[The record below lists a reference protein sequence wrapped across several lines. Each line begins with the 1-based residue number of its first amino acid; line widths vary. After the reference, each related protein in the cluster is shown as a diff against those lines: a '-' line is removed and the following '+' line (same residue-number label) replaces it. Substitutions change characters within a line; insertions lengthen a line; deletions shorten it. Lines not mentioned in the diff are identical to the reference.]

1 MGKKNARNSVLTI
14 VYAGVCLALA
24 LVLPFLTGQI
34 PQIANKISPM
44 HIPVFI
50 CGFSCG
56 PVVGLIVGFI
66 APILRSILFGMPVMM
81 PKAVAMAFELAAYGF
96 FAGLF
101 YKTFS
106 KKTFFIYMDLIF
118 AMIIG
123 RLVWGMATF
132 ILLGITGS
140 AFTFE
145 AFMAGALFNAIP
157 GIILHILLIPP
168 VVIGLRR
175 AKLID

>member
-1 MGKKNARNSVLTI
+1 MGKRNVRNSVLKL
-14 VYAGVCLALA
+14 VYAAVCLALA

-50 CGFSCG
+50 CGFACG
-56 PVVGLIVGFI
+56 PTMGLVVGAI

-81 PKAVAMAFELAAYGF
+81 PKAIAMAFELAAYGA

-101 YKTFS
+101 YRLFS
-106 KKTFFIYMDLIF
+106 KKPFFIYMDLIL

-132 ILLGITGS
+132 ILLGISGT

-145 AFMAGALFNAIP
+145 AFLAGALLNAIP
-157 GIILHILLIPP
+157 GIVLHILLIPP
-168 VVIGLRR
+168 VVIALRK
-175 AKLID
+175 AGLID